1 MSDRTIT
8 PPGSMLLAASG
19 LDSDADFEAG
29 QHGDS
34 FVDRAETSSARR
46 RPRAFDAAAL
56 NQPVSVLPARRPLI
70 FAQHHTVSDAVRAMQ
85 REHRG
90 VVLVTED
97 GTPQSA
103 LTGVFTERDV
113 LHRAMEPGRDL
124 PALALGDVMTPDPDR
139 LPIESTVAWV
149 LNKMSLGGFRH
160 VPIVD
165 AYDRPVFV
173 VSVRDVVDFLVEA
186 FPREVLNLPLSW
198 GADRQSARE
207 GA

>member
-1 MSDRTIT
+1 MPDPTLPIFGTRSRSSIRVE
-8 PPGSMLLAASG
+8 
-19 LDSDADFEAG
+19 SDADFEPGLLTDPLLGFDDEPAARM
-29 QHGDS
+29 
-34 FVDRAETSSARR
+34 RAHS
-46 RPRAFDAAAL
+46 FDATAL
-56 NQPVSVLPARRPLI
+56 RQPVSVLPARRPLV
-70 FAQHHTVSDAVRAMQ
+70 FARHHTVSEAVRAMQ

-97 GTPQSA
+97 GTTDSA

-124 PALALGDVMTPDPDR
+124 PALALGDVMTPDPER
-139 LPIESTVAWV
+139 LPIESTVAFV

-165 AYDRPVFV
+165 ARNRPVFV

-198 GADRQSARE
+198 GADRQRARE